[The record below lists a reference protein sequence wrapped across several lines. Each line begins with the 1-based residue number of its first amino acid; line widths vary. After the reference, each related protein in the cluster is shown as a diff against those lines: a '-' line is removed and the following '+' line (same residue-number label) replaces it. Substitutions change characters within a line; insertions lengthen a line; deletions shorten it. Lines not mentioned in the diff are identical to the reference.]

1 MLQVS
6 TVGVTESKFS
16 TGVVIPQVFEGAVG
30 QMAGIQE
37 GDTIMKL
44 NGRFLKPSMTAVNDL
59 VNYIKYALLQP
70 FQDCTACSHGAPVCY
85 TSLPAGCATKL
96 CSHADMLKLHAVHS
110 TYMNHLRDIADMCG
124 LPDTCARTR
133 LNHAC
138 WSQTCTPH
146 LLQLHYASDILIGSY
161 LISTALAAGST
172 PRRP

>member
-1 MLQVS
+1 MCVLQVS

-59 VNYIKYALLQP
+59 VNYIKCALLQP
-70 FQDCTACSHGAPVCY
+70 FLDSTGCCHSLPVCH

-96 CSHADMLKLHAVHS
+96 CPHAAV
-110 TYMNHLRDIADMCG
+110 
-124 LPDTCARTR
+124 
-133 LNHAC
+133 
-138 WSQTCTPH
+138 
-146 LLQLHYASDILIGSY
+146 
-161 LISTALAAGST
+161 
-172 PRRP
+172 